1 MAENRNDT
9 GDKTEKPTAQKLRKT
24 REQGQVVRSRDLAT
38 AVGILVT
45 LRVFVLL
52 VPEYLED
59 FRRLFHQ
66 GFALLGSEGALEN
79 VWSATFALASVL
91 LLKMIAPLLVVPL
104 ASVLGGLVPGGWVL
118 SSKNLRPKLE
128 RLSPARN
135 LGKLFSA
142 RHAFEVAIAV
152 GKAAAVGAV
161 LWHVTRTGVAGFV
174 HLQNLHFV
182 EALAAGAGLMLDGVM
197 AMCVV
202 FIVFAFIDVPAQ
214 SFFFLKGQRMS
225 KQDVKE
231 EHKRNEG
238 RPEIKQRVRQLQR
251 QMARRGVRKS
261 VPTADVVIVNPEHY
275 AVALRYDEQRAE
287 APYVV
292 AKGVDEMALYIREV
306 AAEHG
311 VETVPLPPLA
321 RAIYHTSQVHQQI
334 PMALYHAV
342 AQVLT
347 YVLQIKAFR
356 GGRRTA
362 EPSLPTHLG
371 VPRHLSEGYTR

>member
-104 ASVLGGLVPGGWVL
+104 ASVLGGLFPGGWVFT
-118 SSKNLRPKLE
+118 SKNMRPRLE
-128 RLSPARN
+128 RLSPKKN
-135 LGKLFSA
+135 LGKLFSG
-142 RHAFEVAIAV
+142 RHVFEVAIAV
-152 GKAAAVGAV
+152 AKAAAVAAV
-161 LWHVTRTGVAGFV
+161 LWHVARTGVADFV

-182 EALAAGAGLMLDGVM
+182 EALAGGAALLLDGVM

-202 FIVFAFIDVPAQ
+202 LVVFALLDVPAQ
-214 SFFFLKGQRMS
+214 SFFFRKSQRMT
-225 KQDVKE
+225 KQEVKE
-231 EHKRNEG
+231 EYKSNEG

-251 QMARRGVRKS
+251 QMARRGVRKA
-261 VPTADVVIVNPEHY
+261 VPTADVVVVNPEHY
-275 AVALRYDEQRAE
+275 AVALRYDEARAE

-311 VETVPLPPLA
+311 VETVRLPPLA

-334 PMALYHAV
+334 PMALYYAV

-356 GGRRTA
+356 AGRRRA
-362 EPSLPTHLG
+362 EPSLPADLR
-371 VPRHLSEGYTR
+371 VPRHLSEVRTR